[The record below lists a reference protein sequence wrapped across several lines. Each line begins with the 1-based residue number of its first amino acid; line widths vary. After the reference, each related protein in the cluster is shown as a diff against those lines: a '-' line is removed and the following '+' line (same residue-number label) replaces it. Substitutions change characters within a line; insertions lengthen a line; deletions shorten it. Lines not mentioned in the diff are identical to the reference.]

1 MKQNYLLLTG
11 ALFLVG
17 VSQPVVAEDSFSDL
31 LGNAVNSAKNAV
43 SNIGQQVGTP
53 QQQSNS
59 KEVTAPDGFK
69 YTESETPDGF
79 HYRVTW
85 NKKLNKY
92 YCRGTKEF
100 YIYMDRG
107 DGNILT
113 IPEDEAIAR
122 KIPSGNGKTCRE
134 NDGLVEAKK
143 TIAKQPTNSK
153 YQEVDL
159 VDLKL
164 DMASFNKKKVSVVGA
179 LSIIGEIALLGT
191 SRNDNS
197 TVGVD
202 ISKLS
207 KTDRKL
213 LLTSCNSR
221 CDAIRIDGVVR
232 LREGSGDIVAEQIS
246 IN

>member
-11 ALFLVG
+11 ALLLIG
-17 VSQPVVAEDSFSDL
+17 ASQPVVAEDSFSDL
-31 LGNAVNSAKNAV
+31 LGNAVNSAKNAM
-43 SNIGQQVGTP
+43 SNIGQQVGTS
-53 QQQSNS
+53 QEQSNS
-59 KEVTAPDGFK
+59 KEVTAADGFK
-69 YTESETPDGF
+69 YTESDTPDGF

-85 NKKLNKY
+85 NKRLNKY

-100 YIYMDRG
+100 FLYMDKG

-122 KIPSGNGKTCRE
+122 KIPSSNGKTCRE
-134 NDGLVEAKK
+134 NDGLVETKK
-143 TIAKQPTNSK
+143 SLAKQPANSK

-159 VDLKL
+159 LDLKL
-164 DMASFNKKKVSVVGA
+164 DMASFNRKKVSVVGS

-207 KTDRKL
+207 RENRKL

-221 CDAIRIDGVVR
+221 CDGIRIDGIVR
-232 LREGSGDIVAEQIS
+232 MREGSGDIVAEQIS

>member
-11 ALFLVG
+11 ALLLIG

-31 LGNAVNSAKNAV
+31 LGSAVDSAKNAM
-43 SNIGQQVGTP
+43 SNLGQQVGTS
-53 QQQSNS
+53 QQQTNS
-59 KEVTAPDGFK
+59 KEITAADGFK

-79 HYRVTW
+79 HYKVTW

-100 YIYMDRG
+100 FIYMDRG
-107 DGNILT
+107 DGNIVS

-122 KIPSGNGKTCRE
+122 KIPSSNGKTCRE

-143 TIAKQPTNSK
+143 SIAKQHANSK

-191 SRNDNS
+191 SRSDNS
-197 TVGVD
+197 AVGVD

-207 KTDRKL
+207 KADRKL
-213 LLTSCNSR
+213 LLTSCNNR
-221 CDAIRIDGVVR
+221 CDGIRIDGVVR

>member
-11 ALFLVG
+11 ALLLIG
-17 VSQPVVAEDSFSDL
+17 VSHSVVAEDSFSDL

-43 SNIGQQVGTP
+43 SNIGQQVGTS

-59 KEVTAPDGFK
+59 KEVTAADGFK

-79 HYRVTW
+79 HYKVTW

-107 DGNILT
+107 DGNIVS

-134 NDGLVEAKK
+134 NDGLVEVKKSHAKK
-143 TIAKQPTNSK
+143 PVDAK

-191 SRNDNS
+191 SRNDTS

-207 KTDRKL
+207 KANRKL
-213 LLTSCNSR
+213 LLTNCNNR
-221 CDAIRIDGVVR
+221 CDGIRIDGVVR
-232 LREGSGDIVAEQIS
+232 LREGSGDIVAEEIS